1 MFYFDS
7 VLLSLLRKCLAL
19 ASLEQ
24 KLNPLYV
31 WLVCAKFSLNSP
43 SGSSE
48 KKFDFDNVFSQFR
61 NYLPLEEDMAL
72 HQNTLE
78 SRSP

>member
-24 KLNPLYV
+24 KLNPLYA
-31 WLVCAKFSLNSP
+31 WLVCAKFSSNSL
-43 SGSSE
+43 SGSG
-48 KKFDFDNVFSQFR
+48 DNFLISIMYFR
-61 NYLPLEEDMAL
+61 NYLPLEEGMAL
-72 HQNTLE
+72 HLNTFE